1 MTVKIWTRDEINEML
16 RSNDK
21 AVERA
26 IVRLFELQNA
36 DEQRHGTTNVQ
47 NGRGFCSSDA
57 RAGTRFARWIQGMDN
72 KNVVR
77 YAPKSLNN
85 PKARNIFYRYCAP
98 NGTVMDRARKIALK
112 HSKQLVEIANAGN
125 EEKLSA
131 PKPIRMPKLS
141 KAQKDELNRQTRE
154 RLGADWETTEEE
166 VFGINPAAVKE
177 VKLSLEPQPG
187 TLAATARLMAS
198 MDESEF
204 DWDAWKEQMKEE
216 RL

>member
-1 MTVKIWTRDEINEML
+1 MTFKYWTRNDIDNLL

-85 PKARNIFYRYCAP
+85 PKARNIFYRYCEP

-112 HSKQLVEIANAGN
+112 HSKQLVEIAN
-125 EEKLSA
+125 EKA
-131 PKPIRMPKLS
+131 NKPSGMTQ
-141 KAQKDELNRQTRE
+141 AEKDEMNRQTRE
-154 RLGADWETTEEE
+154 RLGEGWETTKEE
-166 VFGINPAAVKE
+166 VFGINPAAGTTIHI
-177 VKLSLEPQPG
+177 SAEPQLG
-187 TLAATARLMAS
+187 TLAATARILAS
-198 MDESEF
+198 TDDSGY
-204 DWDAWKEQMKEE
+204 DWDEWKDQMKD
-216 RL
+216 RLLGL

>member
-1 MTVKIWTRDEINEML
+1 MTFKYWTRKDIDNLL

-77 YAPKSLNN
+77 YSPKSLSN
-85 PKARNIFYRYCAP
+85 PRARNIFHRYCAP

-112 HSKQLVEIANAGN
+112 HSKQLVEIAN
-125 EEKLSA
+125 EKANKSRSMTETVTPVGKPKKA
-131 PKPIRMPKLS
+131 PF
-141 KAQKDELNRQTRE
+141 Q
-154 RLGADWETTEEE
+154 G
-166 VFGINPAAVKE
+166 
-177 VKLSLEPQPG
+177 PQPG

-198 MDESEF
+198 MDDSGF
-204 DWDAWKEQMKEE
+204 DWDAWKDQMKEE
-216 RL
+216 GL

>member
-1 MTVKIWTRDEINEML
+1 MTFKYWTRNDIDNLL

-112 HSKQLVEIANAGN
+112 HSKQLVEIANEGAN
-125 EEKLSA
+125 KTVAEKLSA
-131 PKPIRMPKLS
+131 AKPIPMPKINLVETVTPVGKPK
-141 KAQKDELNRQTRE
+141 KAPFQ
-154 RLGADWETTEEE
+154 G
-166 VFGINPAAVKE
+166 
-177 VKLSLEPQPG
+177 PQPG

-198 MDESEF
+198 MDDSGF
-204 DWDAWKEQMKEE
+204 DWDAWKDQMKEE

>member
-1 MTVKIWTRDEINEML
+1 MTFKYWTRNDIDNLL

-36 DEQRHGTTNVQ
+36 DEQRHGTTNAQ

-85 PKARNIFYRYCAP
+85 PRARNIFYRYCEP
-98 NGTVMDRARKIALK
+98 NGTVMDRARKIVLK
-112 HSKQLVEIANAGN
+112 HSKQLVEIAN
-125 EEKLSA
+125 EKANKPRGMTQAEKISA
-131 PKPIRMPKLS
+131 
-141 KAQKDELNRQTRE
+141 
-154 RLGADWETTEEE
+154 
-166 VFGINPAAVKE
+166 
-177 VKLSLEPQPG
+177 EPQPG
-187 TLAATARLMAS
+187 TLAATARILAS
-198 MDESEF
+198 TDDSGY
-204 DWDAWKEQMKEE
+204 DWDSWKDQMKDE
-216 RL
+216 LLGL